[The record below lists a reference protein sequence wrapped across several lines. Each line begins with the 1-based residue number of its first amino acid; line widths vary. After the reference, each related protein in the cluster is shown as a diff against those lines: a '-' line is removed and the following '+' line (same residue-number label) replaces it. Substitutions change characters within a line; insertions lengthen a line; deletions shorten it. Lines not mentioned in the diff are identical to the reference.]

1 MLKDFIFKNKSKSN
15 LALLSNSIKL
25 YKTLYPLNKKKLSQM
40 KNTWR
45 FKGNELKY
53 LKEVIGSGE
62 FSSTSGD
69 MNKRLEAAFCEKY
82 GSKYAVTFNSG
93 TSTLHASL
101 VAANIGYGD
110 EVIQPALT
118 VISNLQSTLA
128 VNAVPV
134 FADIDLDTFNIDVED
149 IKKKITPKTKAIQVV
164 PLYGLPCNFDEI
176 MEIAK
181 NHNLIVINDAAEA
194 VGAKYKNKDMAICG
208 HIASFS
214 FENSK
219 HLTTGDGGIITTNSD
234 SLALEARS
242 FCNLGSTSVRSGD
255 GRIRDAKD
263 QRSKDKFQ
271 NPNYQRC
278 DSLGLNYRMPEV
290 AAAIGLAQLE
300 KADLYVKKRI
310 NIANMYLDCIDNCE
324 WLVPQKS
331 LSILNTAIGHLR

>member
-1 MLKDFIFKNKSKSN
+1 
-15 LALLSNSIKL
+15 
-25 YKTLYPLNKKKLSQM
+25 M

-149 IKKKITPKTKAIQVV
+149 IKRK
-164 PLYGLPCNFDEI
+164 
-176 MEIAK
+176 
-181 NHNLIVINDAAEA
+181 
-194 VGAKYKNKDMAICG
+194 
-208 HIASFS
+208 
-214 FENSK
+214 
-219 HLTTGDGGIITTNSD
+219 
-234 SLALEARS
+234 
-242 FCNLGSTSVRSGD
+242 
-255 GRIRDAKD
+255 
-263 QRSKDKFQ
+263 
-271 NPNYQRC
+271 
-278 DSLGLNYRMPEV
+278 
-290 AAAIGLAQLE
+290 
-300 KADLYVKKRI
+300 
-310 NIANMYLDCIDNCE
+310 
-324 WLVPQKS
+324 
-331 LSILNTAIGHLR
+331 